1 MVSTKSATQ
10 SIKGLSSV
18 VLLEVVTATIY
29 GSSQMLT
36 MRIKARSDGLS
47 RNGMM
52 VPTKFSMSI
61 SAHFS
66 VAMAKINTAITL
78 AGSKTTAT
86 TKTKARSAGASKG
99 ILMVPTKFSMPSIKA
114 HFSVAMASKVMATVE
129 YGLRQI
135 LIMKIVVKSA
145 GF

>member
-10 SIKGLSSV
+10 SMEGLSSL
-18 VLLEVVTATIY
+18 VLLAVVKAKIY

-36 MRIKARSDGLS
+36 MRMEARSDGLS

-61 SAHFS
+61 AAHFS
-66 VAMAKINTAITL
+66 VAIAMKNTARPTTGIGGTS

-99 ILMVPTKFSMPSIKA
+99 ILMVPTNFSMPSIKA
-114 HFSVAMASKVMATVE
+114 HFSLAMKT
-129 YGLRQI
+129 
-135 LIMKIVVKSA
+135 
-145 GF
+145 